1 MKKDTD
7 HGVGSTDHS
16 KSFKTIE
23 KKINCLYLSMRKRYI
38 VWGLIAFTIAS
49 FFINRNVYYVGK
61 WDKYVIVENKNRYQH
76 DTVTVF
82 LSDSRWSYGD
92 NYVKYCPE
100 SAEMSNLRLFPFK
113 DTLYAVGMNMEIVD
127 IKSKDFHIKPVHRIW
142 VDKIR
147 PNNGDY
153 WSDSIFLKEEIPYWI
168 SVNHRHGIYK
178 SWK

>member
-1 MKKDTD
+1 
-7 HGVGSTDHS
+7 
-16 KSFKTIE
+16 
-23 KKINCLYLSMRKRYI
+23 
-38 VWGLIAFTIAS
+38 
-49 FFINRNVYYVGK
+49 
-61 WDKYVIVENKNRYQH
+61 
-76 DTVTVF
+76 
-82 LSDSRWSYGD
+82 
-92 NYVKYCPE
+92 
-100 SAEMSNLRLFPFK
+100 MSNLRLFPFK